1 MSMNKLQTAGL
12 KWRRAT
18 LFRAVCAVA
27 GAAVMGLAPV
37 ASGWAQTAAPAAAA
51 PAGKPIKVAL
61 IESLSGTSAD
71 LALQRFLMG
80 TLGATAGGSGQPA
93 GYTVTQDDKHT
104 TLQLDVPGLSREQL
118 NITIEGNVVKVQSV
132 EGAPRSVQ
140 RAWELAQDIDTA
152 ASTAKLENGV
162 LTLTL
167 ARVEPASKA
176 TSLTIH

>member
-1 MSMNKLQTAGL
+1 MFFTPVI
-12 KWRRAT
+12 RRAAYT
-18 LFRAVCAVA
+18 HTPR
-27 GAAVMGLAPV
+27 
-37 ASGWAQTAAPAAAA
+37 
-51 PAGKPIKVAL
+51 
-61 IESLSGTSAD
+61 SAD

-176 TSLTIH
+176 TSLIIH

>member
-1 MSMNKLQTAGL
+1 MFFTPVI
-12 KWRRAT
+12 RRAAYT
-18 LFRAVCAVA
+18 H
-27 GAAVMGLAPV
+27 APR
-37 ASGWAQTAAPAAAA
+37 
-51 PAGKPIKVAL
+51 
-61 IESLSGTSAD
+61 SAD

-80 TLGATAGGSGQPA
+80 TLGA
-93 GYTVTQDDKHT
+93 